1 MIICRSLESLLYA
14 WRTQQK
20 CVILK
25 PIYINRHDDKYN
37 CLDFANLNCSNAYEY
52 WSNLCFVMSLTGL
65 LICPNNVENIREDE
79 GELTIA
85 TKRSRVVRLRP
96 NNIVWFDSPV
106 KDSFDVYDYFDVRS
120 ARPHDIYLIEDSDDF
135 VRSVNF
141 FPSPRAGANKTK
153 DLVASSRMT
162 HKQLLSPDWGN
173 GIVRLKVLRVM
184 ASKGITG
191 NLSMRTENKTYY
203 KKPKI
208 DFFKRVVSD
217 RVVPLY
223 TLQEVVN
230 MEQNKG
236 ESWKTAQ
243 ILKVK

>member
-1 MIICRSLESLLYA
+1 
-14 WRTQQK
+14 
-20 CVILK
+20 
-25 PIYINRHDDKYN
+25 
-37 CLDFANLNCSNAYEY
+37 
-52 WSNLCFVMSLTGL
+52 MSLTGL